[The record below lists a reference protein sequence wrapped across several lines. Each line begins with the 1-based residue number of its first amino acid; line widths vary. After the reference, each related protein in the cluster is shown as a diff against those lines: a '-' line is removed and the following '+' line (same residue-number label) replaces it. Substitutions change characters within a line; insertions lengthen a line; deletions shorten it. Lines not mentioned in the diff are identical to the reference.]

1 MLTVSSSFLSPNV
14 EPEWWETL
22 QKIQIFSIMLQLKIS
37 FGNFLPGRVSLPYWP
52 ALWYPFLLNSYLGKR
67 VDQISQPMIGTT
79 LFPTWESEL
88 TEFASPLMT
97 PPYFLPGRAC
107 WPARWWPHLNL
118 NNNHCVTS
126 SPLCYSALLWIT
138 PELLKIFRKF
148 EKFWVGSVL
157 SFKMT
162 KTVNNGQCNSTHKDR
177 TVGFPTCQYLGDGE
191 RKCKIISENG
201 ERKC

>member
-1 MLTVSSSFLSPNV
+1 MRQPY
-14 EPEWWETL
+14 
-22 QKIQIFSIMLQLKIS
+22 
-37 FGNFLPGRVSLPYWP
+37 FLPGKVSWP
-52 ALWYPFLLNSYLGKR
+52 FWLARWWYLTSYLGEW
-67 VDQISQPMIGTT
+67 VDSIAQT
-79 LFPTWESEL
+79 
-88 TEFASPLMT
+88 LMT

-177 TVGFPTCQYLGDGE
+177 TGGFPTCQYLGDGE
-191 RKCKIISENG
+191 RKCKMISENG
-201 ERKC
+201 